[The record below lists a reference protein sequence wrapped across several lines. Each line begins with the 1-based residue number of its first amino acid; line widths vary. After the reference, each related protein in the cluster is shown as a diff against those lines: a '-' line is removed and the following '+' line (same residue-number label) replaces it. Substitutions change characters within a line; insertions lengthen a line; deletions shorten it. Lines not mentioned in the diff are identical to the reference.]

1 MTTTDPVFITQSDPT
16 PARPPHILLAEDTD
30 EMRSVI
36 AMRLRQ
42 QGYSVTECADGAE
55 LLARLGVYL
64 HPERV
69 EQPLQSPKYDLV
81 ISDVRMPGVFG
92 TSVVEGASDC
102 PLFPPTILITG
113 FGDDETH
120 EKARRVGVA
129 AVMDKPFDISDLLE
143 KVRAIIAGRD
153 SLQPSAAAPS
163 ASPATPGKS

>member
-1 MTTTDPVFITQSDPT
+1 MTTTDPMYITQADPT

-64 HPERV
+64 HPETVGEASESSR
-69 EQPLQSPKYDLV
+69 KYDLV

-92 TSVVEGASDC
+92 TSVVEGATDC
-102 PLFPPTILITG
+102 PNFPPTILITG
-113 FGDDETH
+113 FGDDEMH
-120 EKARRVGVA
+120 EQARRVGVA
-129 AVMDKPFDISDLLE
+129 AVIDKPFDMSDLLE
-143 KVRAIIAGRD
+143 KVRTVIAARD
-153 SLQPSAAAPS
+153 PQLPAQPRPR
-163 ASPATPGKS
+163 

>member
-1 MTTTDPVFITQSDPT
+1 MTTTDPMFITQSDPT
-16 PARPPHILLAEDTD
+16 PARPPHILQAEDTE

-64 HPERV
+64 HPETV
-69 EQPLQSPKYDLV
+69 EQPPETRKYDLV

-92 TSVVEGASDC
+92 TSIVEGASEC
-102 PLFPPTILITG
+102 PDFPPTILITA

-120 EKARRVGVA
+120 DKARRIGVA
-129 AVMDKPFDISDLLE
+129 AVMDKPFDMGDLLE
-143 KVRAIIAGRD
+143 KVRTVIAGQD
-153 SLQPSAAAPS
+153 PQKSGQPRPR
-163 ASPATPGKS
+163 

>member
-55 LLARLGVYL
+55 LLSRLGVYL
-64 HPERV
+64 HPEKV
-69 EQPLQSPKYDLV
+69 EQPLQAPKYDLV

-92 TSVVEGASDC
+92 TSIVEGASEC
-102 PLFPPTILITG
+102 PLFPPIILITA
-113 FGDDETH
+113 FGDEETH
-120 EKARRVGVA
+120 EKARRIGVA
-129 AVMDKPFDISDLLE
+129 AVIDKPFDLSDLLE
-143 KVRAIIAGRD
+143 KVRAAIVGQDPQA
-153 SLQPSAAAPS
+153 SAQPRP
-163 ASPATPGKS
+163 T